1 MSKTLA
7 ELVKD
12 TAISN
17 LNEDMHELND
27 LIKSFPKEIEKQIVA
42 SCSSLEKAFEVF
54 PDNFE
59 QRYLEAISKA
69 IDLAG
74 ELENG
79 ATNIH
84 EFLVQ
89 FKKELLSTFKDE
101 LTVARKE
108 CVETVGREINECVT
122 AVEQM
127 NSNVLYN
134 TRKLTEITESYVLCS
149 TLQLWFVA
157 VVPCAFVTTL
167 LVSFW
172 AAFLR

>member
-1 MSKTLA
+1 MENPLQEVVTSQLRI
-7 ELVKD
+7 L
-12 TAISN
+12 
-17 LNEDMHELND
+17 MHDYFDFEQQLKQ
-27 LIKSFPKEIEKQIVA
+27 LPEEMQKQIVA
-42 SCSSLEKAFEVF
+42 SCNNLEKALEVV

-127 NSNVLYN
+127 NSNVFYN

-172 AAFLR
+172 AALLR